1 MLTGIRSKQTIFFY
15 RQTLDKL
22 LLNLDMNIDVL
33 ACANVHCDYM
43 MHHKCIDDICD
54 KLISSCITAGLEA
67 FPCKNNRPKSN
78 HKQVPL
84 WYEQVEPYREKSVFW
99 HNIWISCDRPNF
111 GSVYEIM
118 KQTRAQYHYA
128 VRCAKRSET
137 NLHKERF
144 ISKTF
149 SYNTKEFWSHVKRF
163 GGSNIKA
170 TASVIDGKSN
180 ASDICEVFVDKYKSV
195 FESSPSS
202 LSDLKLI
209 SDEVNRDLDF
219 EEIEKVNIS
228 DMVKAFKK
236 LHPDKADGRRGCN
249 SNHLLHAPH
258 RFIVCFSMLYQCM
271 LYHGYTPDDLL
282 HASIISI
289 PKDKRGNLNCSSNYR
304 GIALCNALCKV
315 IDLWLLCKLE
325 NKLGTSELQFAFKLG
340 HSTVMCTS
348 VLKEIISQYRRK
360 GSNVYVCLID
370 ASKAFDRI
378 HFYKLFTILKS
389 RNISACL
396 IRLIMDSYIRQKLCV
411 RWKNCISQPI
421 PILNGVKQGSIIS
434 PSLFCI
440 YLDVLLN
447 RLETNRAGCR
457 IGTKFCGALA
467 YADDLTLISPSIKGL
482 QSMINVCE
490 TFSVEYD
497 VLFNETKTVCIMF
510 GKNEVTPVVYM
521 SNVKLVW
528 KLKVKHL
535 GNIINSDLS
544 DNDDINYKCGCFYQY
559 VNRLIVLFGSLP
571 SHIIDRL
578 FHTYSSSFYGAQ
590 LWNLNGKFITD
601 IYVAWQKSLRRVW
614 NISNRTHTCL
624 LPFISLCGVHISIHL
639 ALRFAK
645 MFMSMIQSDN
655 SLLSYIAKQATYSV
669 NGTLG
674 ENYVFFLLTYKR
686 DLANCKYDVMYTQVK
701 NNDYHKNIKNQSHGG
716 IIKEPCMIRDG
727 CLQLNG
733 LSKTEIC
740 TLIDLLCI

>member
-1 MLTGIRSKQTIFFY
+1 
-15 RQTLDKL
+15 
-22 LLNLDMNIDVL
+22 
-33 ACANVHCDYM
+33 
-43 MHHKCIDDICD
+43 
-54 KLISSCITAGLEA
+54 
-67 FPCKNNRPKSN
+67 
-78 HKQVPL
+78 
-84 WYEQVEPYREKSVFW
+84 
-99 HNIWISCDRPNF
+99 
-111 GSVYEIM
+111 
-118 KQTRAQYHYA
+118 
-128 VRCAKRSET
+128 
-137 NLHKERF
+137 
-144 ISKTF
+144 
-149 SYNTKEFWSHVKRF
+149 
-163 GGSNIKA
+163 
-170 TASVIDGKSN
+170 
-180 ASDICEVFVDKYKSV
+180 
-195 FESSPSS
+195 
-202 LSDLKLI
+202 
-209 SDEVNRDLDF
+209 
-219 EEIEKVNIS
+219 
-228 DMVKAFKK
+228 
-236 LHPDKADGRRGCN
+236 
-249 SNHLLHAPH
+249 
-258 RFIVCFSMLYQCM
+258 
-271 LYHGYTPDDLL
+271 
-282 HASIISI
+282 
-289 PKDKRGNLNCSSNYR
+289 
-304 GIALCNALCKV
+304 
-315 IDLWLLCKLE
+315 
-325 NKLGTSELQFAFKLG
+325 
-340 HSTVMCTS
+340 MCTS

-378 HFYKLFTILKS
+378 NFYKLFTILKS

-482 QSMINVCE
+482 QSMINICE

-497 VLFNETKTVCIMF
+497 VVFNETKTVCIMF

-521 SNVKLVW
+521 SNVKLVR

-578 FHTYSSSFYGAQ
+578 FHTYCSSFYGSQ

-614 NISNRTHTCL
+614 NISNRNHTCL

-669 NGTLG
+669 NGTHL
-674 ENYVFFLLTYKR
+674 VKTMCFFF
-686 DLANCKYDVMYTQVK
+686 
-701 NNDYHKNIKNQSHGG
+701 
-716 IIKEPCMIRDG
+716 
-727 CLQLNG
+727 
-733 LSKTEIC
+733 
-740 TLIDLLCI
+740 